1 MHLNPIIKSKLN
13 PILLTSIAL
22 VMIMPQSDANAQM
35 APPGPEIDL
44 LKKDVGEWT
53 VEIKSWSDPNADP
66 MVTKGKETTRMF
78 GGYWI
83 VSNFDGNMMGMDFKG
98 HGTYGYDINKKKYV
112 GTWIDSLGPFMMQT
126 AGDYNKETKT
136 LTMAGDSPGP
146 DGTTMFT
153 YTMSSVY
160 KDDGRV
166 MTMHMQP
173 KGSGDDQK
181 MKLFVMTYKKAE
193 TKDATK

>member
-1 MHLNPIIKSKLN
+1 MITHPVFKFSSVLFF
-13 PILLTSIAL
+13 AL
-22 VMIMPQSDANAQM
+22 VTVANLPTLSVCQTPP
-35 APPGPEIDL
+35 APSPEIEL

-53 VEIKSWSDPNADP
+53 VEIKAWSAADAEP

-78 GGYWI
+78 GGYWT
-83 VSNFDGNMMGMDFKG
+83 VTNFEGNMMGMDFEG
-98 HGTYGYDINKKKYV
+98 HGTYGFDAKKKKYI
-112 GTWIDSLGPFMMQT
+112 GTWIDSLGPYMMQT
-126 AGDYNKETKT
+126 EGDFDKETQT
-136 LTMAGDSPGP
+136 LTMVGDSPGP

-153 YTMSSVY
+153 YTISTCY

-181 MKLFVMTYKKAE
+181 MKLFVMTYTKAE
-193 TKDATK
+193 TKEAAK